1 MNGGFRKMLLAKLH
15 GATVT
20 EANLQ
25 YEGSITIPT
34 DLLKLSGL
42 LPHEA
47 VHVWNITQGTRFE
60 TYIIDGLAANGEIH
74 VNGAAAHLVNPGD
87 SVIVAGFAHIPA
99 EKAHL
104 HEPKVVFLNP
114 DNSVKAVRGEKPKTI
129 AA

>member
-1 MNGGFRKMLLAKLH
+1 MKGAFRELLFAKLH

-25 YEGSITIPT
+25 YEGSITIPRNLL
-34 DLLKLSGL
+34 DLTGL

-47 VHVWNITQGTRFE
+47 VHVWNITQGTRFQ
-60 TYIIDGLAANGEIH
+60 TYIIDGLVNNKEIH

-87 SVIVAGFAHIPA
+87 SIIVAGFIHIPA
-99 EKAHL
+99 DVAHL

-114 DNSVKAVRGEKPKTI
+114 DNSVKDIRGEKPKTI